1 MFVYKDFLI
10 REMINELILLKQTQQ
25 LNFLFLEKLE
35 KSYNKF
41 IQNDFVQWLNLILST
56 ETF

>member
-10 REMINELILLKQTQQ
+10 REMINQLILLKQTQQ
-25 LNFLFLEKLE
+25 LNFLFLDKLE
-35 KSYNKF
+35 KQYNKF
-41 IQNDFVQWLNLILST
+41 ISNDFVQWLNLILST